1 MSTQDQ
7 DRVVVYQQPD
17 GWWRW
22 RFEPGSSDGAPLV
35 SGEAYPER
43 DEAAASAEQAYP
55 ELRTDVDE
63 EPEHTHC
70 GPGVLL
76 RRYAT
81 AAAVLVIVVLAARAA
96 NRRAG

>member
-1 MSTQDQ
+1 MSAAVQG
-7 DRVVVYQQPD
+7 RVVVVQQPD

-22 RFEPGSSDGAPLV
+22 RFEPQADGEPLV
-35 SGEAYPER
+35 SGEAYP
-43 DEAAASAEQAYP
+43 DEQEALASAGQAYP